1 MKRVDSLQFVRAR
14 LRQNHSPLHRELH
27 LNPPERIRRRHA
39 FALGQGRGQRLE
51 YVDESGIAS
60 QESSRM
66 VERSTLIWRTDAAL
80 YRLETDL
87 PLEEAAAVAE
97 TLP

>member
-1 MKRVDSLQFVRAR
+1 V
-14 LRQNHSPLHRELH
+14 
-27 LNPPERIRRRHA
+27 
-39 FALGQGRGQRLE
+39 E
-51 YVDESGIAS
+51 YVDENGVAS

-87 PLEEAAAVAE
+87 SLDDAVTIAE